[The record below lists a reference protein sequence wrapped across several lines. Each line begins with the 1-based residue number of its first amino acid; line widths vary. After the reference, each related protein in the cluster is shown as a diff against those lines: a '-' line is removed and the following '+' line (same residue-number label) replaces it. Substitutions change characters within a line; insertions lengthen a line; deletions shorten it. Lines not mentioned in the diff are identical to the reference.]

1 MKRATMK
8 TKPIP
13 SKTEKPGIPYGRD
26 GFALAAMLCA
36 VVILFVIGAGVMS
49 LGLHSRVFAARTSSD
64 ITARCAA
71 DAGVTKALFEMNE
84 KLKVIPWQDSSL
96 PEATQ
101 ESLPNTEAIYSYAV
115 TGDPGSGYSIL
126 STGKSGVRE
135 KNINCSL
142 SLQGPFE
149 RAILAQ
155 GPLILKGG
163 TIVEGYNSED
173 PWETDIDATVGTL
186 SILPDSVVLN
196 TGVIING
203 DVIVGVGGNVET
215 VVKDLGASTHRQY
228 ALLKEIELPAIIA
241 PELPDKGAGIKVHG
255 TTLTIGPT
263 DTGQYGEI
271 ELKNASAPGIL
282 EINGGDVV
290 LYVTGDISLG
300 QGCEIVIKED
310 ATLVLYLNGDMS
322 ADNEA
327 GINNEGVPTSFKLFG
342 TGTEEQTITL
352 KAKSES
358 LGAIYTPNAVVTI
371 MAKGDVYGA
380 VTAKSFEMKSG
391 GNFYYDKALRAVKF
405 DDEALRFV
413 IKDWREW

>member
-1 MKRATMK
+1 MGTTLLPSETKR
-8 TKPIP
+8 PL
-13 SKTEKPGIPYGRD
+13 IPYGRG
-26 GFALAAMLCA
+26 GFALAAMLCV
-36 VVILFVIGAGVMS
+36 VVILFVIGACVLS
-49 LGLHSRVFAARTSSD
+49 LGLHSRIFATRTSSD
-64 ITARCAA
+64 IAARCAA

-84 KLKVIPWQDSSL
+84 KLKVIPWVDGSL

-115 TGDPGSGYSIL
+115 NGDPGTGYFIQ

-155 GPLILKGG
+155 GPLTLKSG
-163 TIVEGYNSED
+163 TLVKGYNSED

-186 SILPDSVVLN
+186 SISPDSVVLN
-196 TGVIING
+196 HGVIIEG

-228 ALLKEIELPAIIA
+228 ALLKEIELPLITA
-241 PELPDKGAGIKVHG
+241 PELVDKGAGIKVHG
-255 TTLTIGPT
+255 TTLTIGPA

-271 ELKNASAPGIL
+271 ELKKASAPGIL
-282 EINGGDVV
+282 EVTGGDIV

-300 QGCEIVIKED
+300 QSCEIVIKNG
-310 ATLVLYLNGDMS
+310 ATLVLYLDGDMVAS
-322 ADNEA
+322 NDA
-327 GINNEGVPTSFKLFG
+327 GINNENDPKNFKLFG
-342 TGTEEQTITL
+342 TGTDEQVITL

-358 LGAIYTPNAVVTI
+358 LGAIYTPNAIVTI
-371 MAKGDVYGA
+371 MADGDVYGSI
-380 VTAKSFEMKSG
+380 TAKTFEMKSG
-391 GNFYYDKALRAVKF
+391 GNFYYDKALKNATIE
-405 DDEALRFV
+405 DEGLRFV
-413 IKDWREW
+413 IKEWREW

>member
-1 MKRATMK
+1 MK
-8 TKPIP
+8 TKAVP
-13 SKTEKPGIPYGRD
+13 SKIERLRISYGRG

-36 VVILFVIGAGVMS
+36 VVILFVIGASVLS

-64 ITARCAA
+64 IAARCAA

-84 KLKVIPWQDSSL
+84 KLKVIPWQDGSL
-96 PEATQ
+96 PEATH

-115 TGDPGSGYSIL
+115 TGDPGSGYFVQ
-126 STGKSGVRE
+126 STGKSGLQE
-135 KNINCSL
+135 KVISCSL

-173 PWETDIDATVGTL
+173 PWETGIDAPVGTL
-186 SILPDSVVLN
+186 STLPDSVVLN
-196 TGVIING
+196 HGVVIGG
-203 DVIVGVGGNVET
+203 DVIVGVGGSVET

-228 ALLKEIELPAIIA
+228 ALLKEIILPAITV
-241 PELPDKGAGIKVHG
+241 PELPDKGAGIQAHG
-255 TTLTIGPT
+255 TTLTVGPT
-263 DTGQYGEI
+263 DTGQYGKI
-271 ELKNASAPGIL
+271 ELKKASDPGIL

-300 QGCEIVIKED
+300 QGCEIVIKD
-310 ATLVLYLNGDMS
+310 GATLVLYLDGDMVAS
-322 ADNEA
+322 NNA
-327 GINNEGVPTSFKLFG
+327 GINNENDPINFKLFG

-371 MAKGDVYGA
+371 MADGDVYGSI
-380 VTAKSFEMKSG
+380 TAKTFEMKSG
-391 GNFYYDKALRAVKF
+391 GNFYYDKALKNATI
-405 DDEALRFV
+405 DDEGLRFV
-413 IKDWREW
+413 IEEWREW

>member
-1 MKRATMK
+1 MK
-8 TKPIP
+8 TKPVP
-13 SKTEKPGIPYGRD
+13 SKIERPCIPYGRG

-36 VVILFVIGAGVMS
+36 VVILFIIGACVLS

-64 ITARCAA
+64 ISARCAA

-96 PEATQ
+96 PEVTQ
-101 ESLPNTEAIYSYAV
+101 ESLPNTEASYSYAV
-115 TGDPGSGYSIL
+115 TGDLGSGYFVQ
-126 STGKSGVRE
+126 STGKSGLRE

-155 GPLILKGG
+155 GPLVLKSG

-173 PWETDIDATVGTL
+173 PWETDVDATVGTL
-186 SILPDSVVLN
+186 SILPDGVVLN
-196 TGVIING
+196 AGVIING
-203 DVIVGVGGNVET
+203 DVIVGVGGDVET

-228 ALLKEIELPAIIA
+228 ALLKQIILPAITV

-255 TTLTIGPT
+255 TTLTVGPT

-271 ELKNASAPGIL
+271 ELKKASDPGIL
-282 EINGGDVV
+282 EVNGGDVV

-300 QGCEIVIKED
+300 QGCEIVIKD
-310 ATLVLYLNGDMS
+310 GATLVLYLDGDMV
-322 ADNEA
+322 ADNDA
-327 GINNEGVPTSFKLFG
+327 GINNECTPKSFKLFG
-342 TGTEEQTITL
+342 TSTDEQVITL

-358 LGAIYTPNAVVTI
+358 LGAIYTPNAIVTI
-371 MAKGDVYGA
+371 MADGDVYGSI
-380 VTAKSFEMKSG
+380 TAKTFEMKSG
-391 GNFYYDKALRAVKF
+391 GNFYYDKALKNATI
-405 DDEALRFV
+405 DDEGLRFV
-413 IKDWREW
+413 IKEWREW